1 MLTSLGSTRRRLL
14 LLVAPVA
21 LVVAALLV
29 LVGASMETLSAGRA
43 YVGGEGLWS
52 KAQKDAVHH
61 LQRYARSYDAR
72 DFERYRESIAVTL
85 GDRKAREALDRPNPD
100 YAVAQRGFIEGR
112 NHPDDVDAM
121 AKLFVR
127 FRNVSYVAKAI
138 DIWATADREIE
149 RLQDAAARLDAEV
162 RGARDPARIG
172 ALLDEIEASNG
183 KLSPL
188 EDTFSYTLGEATRWM
203 RDALFVVLLV
213 AALLLVAAAGL
224 RTRALLRSADAAE
237 AGRRESEERLMLV
250 ANSVPALIS
259 YVDREQRF
267 RYSNRTYE
275 EWFGFSHERM
285 IGSTMREVFGEALF
299 EARMRGNVE
308 LVLLGERV
316 EFEYSHGEG
325 QGARTLQVTYA
336 PHFDLDGEVL
346 GFYVLASD
354 ISALKQAQLQ
364 QERAGARLA
373 EANKRLEFLA
383 HHDTLTELPN
393 RVMLQERVGA
403 AVSLAR
409 RHQKSI
415 GVLFVDLDHFKHIN
429 DSLGHGAGDALLRA
443 VANRLRECVRQED
456 LVARLGG
463 DEFCI
468 LLQEIAEPQDAAVV
482 AQKLLAEL
490 SEPYRVAQH
499 DLYIAASIGIACLP
513 QDGEDTETLIKNA
526 DIAMYRAKESG
537 RGNYQFFSAGAAR
550 GAASSV
556 TLTAG
561 LRHALANGE
570 FMLLYQPRVEVPS
583 GRVVAVEALL
593 RWNHPQRGLL
603 PPSEF
608 VQFAEHSGLIV
619 PIGEWAL
626 REACAQLRHWTEAGW
641 RHGVVAVNLSMRQL
655 RSADLVAQVSAAIE
669 GNGLA
674 PWRLELEITESMAI
688 QAPERTRDTL
698 RDLSKLGV
706 RLSLDD
712 FGTGHSALHY
722 LKRFPINVLKID
734 QSFIRDLPG
743 DRHDAAIVRAVAD
756 LARSL
761 DLEVV
766 AEGVQSPAQRD
777 FLLGVGC
784 RLCQGELFGGAATA
798 RELEPR
804 LRGEADAK
812 VSAA

>member
-1 MLTSLGSTRRRLL
+1 
-14 LLVAPVA
+14 
-21 LVVAALLV
+21 
-29 LVGASMETLSAGRA
+29 METLSAGRA

-61 LQRYARSYDAR
+61 LQRYARSFDES
-72 DFERYRESIAVTL
+72 DFDRYRTAIAVTL
-85 GDRKAREALDRPNPD
+85 GDRKAREALDRPDPD
-100 YAVAQRGFIEGR
+100 YTTARRGFIEGR

-149 RLQDAAARLDAEV
+149 KLQDAAGRLHAEARA
-162 RGARDPARIG
+162 GRDPARIG
-172 ALLDEIEASNG
+172 ALLDEIDASNG
-183 KLSPL
+183 VLSPL
-188 EDTFSYTLGEATRWM
+188 EDAFSFTLGEAMRWM
-203 RDALFVVLLV
+203 RDALFVVLLL
-213 AALLLVAAAGL
+213 AAVLLVAAAGL
-224 RTRALLRSADAAE
+224 RTRALLRQADAART
-237 AGRRESEERLMLV
+237 ARRESEERLMLV

-259 YVDREQRF
+259 YVDREQRY

-285 IGSTMREVFGEALF
+285 IGSTMREVFGDEVF
-299 EARMRGNVE
+299 DDGMRGNVE
-308 LVLLGERV
+308 LVLLGERI

-325 QGARTLQVTYA
+325 DSTRTLQITYA
-336 PHFDLDGEVL
+336 PHFDYDGEVL
-346 GFYVLASD
+346 GFYLLASD
-354 ISALKQAQLQ
+354 ITALKQAQLQ
-364 QERAGARLA
+364 QERATRELE

-393 RVMLQERVGA
+393 RAMLQERVGA

-409 RHQKSI
+409 RHGKSI

-443 VANRLRECVRQED
+443 VAGRLRDSVRQED

-463 DEFCI
+463 DEFCV
-468 LLQEIAEPQDAAVV
+468 LLQEIGEPRDAAVV

-490 SEPYRVAQH
+490 SEPYRVAEH

-513 QDGEDTETLIKNA
+513 QDGEDMETLIKHA
-526 DIAMYRAKESG
+526 DVAMYRAKESG
-537 RGNYQFFSAGAAR
+537 RNSYQFFSDAGER
-550 GAASSV
+550 DGASSV
-556 TLTAG
+556 TLTAS
-561 LRHALANGE
+561 LRQALANGE
-570 FMLLYQPRVEVPS
+570 FVLLYQPRVEVPS
-583 GRVVAVEALL
+583 GRLVAVEALL
-593 RWNHPQRGLL
+593 RWNHPERGLL

-641 RHGVVAVNLSMRQL
+641 RHVVVAVNLSMRQL
-655 RSADLVAQVSAAIE
+655 RSENLVAQVRAALE

-698 RDLSKLGV
+698 RELAELGV

-734 QSFIRDLPG
+734 QSFVKELPA
-743 DRHDAAIVRAVAD
+743 DRHDAAIVRAVVD

-761 DLEVV
+761 ELEVV
-766 AEGVQSPAQRD
+766 AEGVQAPAQRD

-784 RLCQGELFGGAATA
+784 YLCQGELFGEAATA
-798 RELEPR
+798 ADISRR
-804 LRGEADAK
+804 LRVER
-812 VSAA
+812 AA

>member
-1 MLTSLGSTRRRLL
+1 MLASLGSTD
-14 LLVAPVA
+14 P
-21 LVVAALLV
+21 
-29 LVGASMETLSAGRA
+29 LS
-43 YVGGEGLWS
+43 
-52 KAQKDAVHH
+52 
-61 LQRYARSYDAR
+61 
-72 DFERYRESIAVTL
+72 I
-85 GDRKAREALDRPNPD
+85 
-100 YAVAQRGFIEGR
+100 
-112 NHPDDVDAM
+112 
-121 AKLFVR
+121 
-127 FRNVSYVAKAI
+127 
-138 DIWATADREIE
+138 
-149 RLQDAAARLDAEV
+149 
-162 RGARDPARIG
+162 
-172 ALLDEIEASNG
+172 
-183 KLSPL
+183 
-188 EDTFSYTLGEATRWM
+188 
-203 RDALFVVLLV
+203 VLLV
-213 AALLLVAAAGL
+213 AALLLLLAAAGL

-237 AGRRESEERLMLV
+237 TGRRESEDRLMLV

-259 YVDREQRF
+259 YVDREQRY

-285 IGSTMREVFGEALF
+285 IGSTMREVFGEAVF
-299 EARMRGNVE
+299 EADMRGNVE

-325 QGARTLQVTYA
+325 DRARYLQVTYA
-336 PHFDLDGEVL
+336 PHFDPDGEVL
-346 GFYVLASD
+346 GFYVLATD
-354 ISALKQAQLQ
+354 ITALKHASD
-364 QERAGARLA
+364 ELA
-373 EANKRLEFLA
+373 TANKRLEFLA

-443 VANRLRECVRQED
+443 VATRLRECVRQED

-468 LLQEIAEPQDAAVV
+468 LLQEIGEPQDAAVV

-490 SEPYRVAQH
+490 SEPYRVAEH

-537 RGNYQFFSAGAAR
+537 RSNYQFFSAGAKR
-550 GAASSV
+550 GAPTSV

-561 LRHALANGE
+561 LRQALTNGE
-570 FMLLYQPRVEVPS
+570 FRLLYQPRVEVPS

-593 RWNHPQRGLL
+593 RWKHPERGLL
-603 PPSEF
+603 SPSEF

-655 RSADLVAQVSAAIE
+655 RSADLVAQVGAALE

-698 RDLSKLGV
+698 RELAKLGV
-706 RLSLDD
+706 RLALDD

-734 QSFIRDLPG
+734 QSFVRDLPL

-766 AEGVQSPAQRD
+766 AEGVQKPAQRD

-784 RLCQGELFGGAATA
+784 RLCQGDLFGGAMSA

-804 LRGEADAK
+804 LLGELQAR